1 MTASAI
7 TVSKNNITYHP
18 FNEKCHYDQITSV
31 SSTSCVSQQNES
43 HPHYQNRNE
52 KSSSL
57 CIMPYIYDF
66 SDNMTAMTNGISSTS
81 GGAPV
86 IEISKSPSK
95 NDKNQNHNQHAQG
108 VYREKDPNQH
118 SARGSINISFRL
130 DTWNDISIFVLFYE
144 KNIFVDSHFRFE
156 AIQNFKFDWG
166 RNIWACLS
174 SNKCRNRRKSCNK
187 VHEKTIPLLG

>member
-7 TVSKNNITYHP
+7 IVSKNNITYHP
-18 FNEKCHYDQITSV
+18 FNEKCHYNQITSV
-31 SSTSCVSQQNES
+31 SSTPCVSQQNES

-81 GGAPV
+81 GGAPI

-108 VYREKDPNQH
+108 MYREKDPNQN
-118 SARGSINISFRL
+118 SARGSINIRMNEWKSNL
-130 DTWNDISIFVLFYE
+130 SISV
-144 KNIFVDSHFRFE
+144 
-156 AIQNFKFDWG
+156 
-166 RNIWACLS
+166 
-174 SNKCRNRRKSCNK
+174 
-187 VHEKTIPLLG
+187 

>member
-7 TVSKNNITYHP
+7 IVSKNNITYHP
-18 FNEKCHYDQITSV
+18 FNEKCHYNQITSV
-31 SSTSCVSQQNES
+31 SSTPCVSQQNES

-81 GGAPV
+81 GGAPI

-118 SARGSINISFRL
+118 SARGSIYIG
-130 DTWNDISIFVLFYE
+130 I
-144 KNIFVDSHFRFE
+144 K
-156 AIQNFKFDWG
+156 AI
-166 RNIWACLS
+166 
-174 SNKCRNRRKSCNK
+174 
-187 VHEKTIPLLG
+187 LGG

>member
-7 TVSKNNITYHP
+7 IVSKNNITYHP
-18 FNEKCHYDQITSV
+18 FNEKCHYNQITSV
-31 SSTSCVSQQNES
+31 SSTPCVSQQNES

-81 GGAPV
+81 GGAPI

-118 SARGSINISFRL
+118 SARGSIYIGIRAILVFPFSL
-130 DTWNDISIFVLFYE
+130 MG
-144 KNIFVDSHFRFE
+144 KNIFVDSYFRFE
-156 AIQNFKFDWG
+156 AVQNLKFDWG
-166 RNIWACLS
+166 RNIWARLS

-187 VHEKTIPLLG
+187 VHEKTVPFMG